1 MEQNYY
7 DILEV
12 SKNASPE
19 IIEKA
24 YKTLVKKYHPDL
36 QIAEEKNKYE
46 EKIKKINEAYDILSN
61 SEKRKNYDL
70 NLKNTEISIDNYNAL
85 YQENI
90 NLKNNLKILKEKLNN
105 LNNIQNNNYENNN
118 CEKNNY
124 ENNNCENN
132 NCEKNNYE
140 NNNCENNNYENNNYQ
155 KNNLNYNNIK
165 KNKNNYSENI
175 INNNFNSNN
184 NDKIYYIK
192 MNIKNIYNNLK
203 LNFLYYLNKLIK
215 DLIAL
220 IITILILIFIF
231 SILKHIPFTKNY
243 LTNHLFNIH

>member
-1 MEQNYY
+1 MKNYY
-7 DILEV
+7 EILEV
-12 SKNASPE
+12 DRNASE
-19 IIEKA
+19 EVIEKA

-124 ENNNCENN
+124 ENNNCE
-132 NCEKNNYE
+132 K
-140 NNNCENNNYENNNYQ
+140 NNYENNNYQ

-184 NDKIYYIK
+184 NDKLYYIK